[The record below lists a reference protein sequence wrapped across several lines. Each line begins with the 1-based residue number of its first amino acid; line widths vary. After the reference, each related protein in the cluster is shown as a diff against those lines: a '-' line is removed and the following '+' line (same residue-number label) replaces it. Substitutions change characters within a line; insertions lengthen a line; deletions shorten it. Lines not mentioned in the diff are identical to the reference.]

1 VSKLYEKLHKWAPD
15 SHVSNFSNSM
25 EIIFTLVEELFVSRY
40 FYQKYFVFY
49 FKKEQNHSTNKNY
62 ECANSGF
69 RYTFYLHI

>member
-1 VSKLYEKLHKWAPD
+1 
-15 SHVSNFSNSM
+15 M